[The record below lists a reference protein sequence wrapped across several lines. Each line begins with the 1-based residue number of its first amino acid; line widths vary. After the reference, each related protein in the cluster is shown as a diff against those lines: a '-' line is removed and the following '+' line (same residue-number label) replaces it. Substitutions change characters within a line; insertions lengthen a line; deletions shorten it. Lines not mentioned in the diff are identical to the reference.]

1 MTWKLTSP
9 GNCSPSTVCSEPF
22 PVEVLQWKWNCAVL
36 NVPSSPP
43 PLTLNL
49 PLGPTLTVKA
59 WPLFVA
65 LTTIS
70 LGIVS
75 NDVKVK
81 LPSAFSYTQSLVTM
95 LIGDCLDPLQ
105 ALKLFPHSAGPE
117 KTVRLYEHF
126 FILLVSFLVFIGSLV
141 CLFVNCFSFFSTL
154 AASLLC
160 FYTPWYTDL
169 PTPLSIHLYVCLSGW
184 PTVCLCVWLSD
195 CLSIIL
201 FWGRAIDR
209 NASCNLL
216 SVYPSQVSVCLFL
229 YLCCFSLAAFMLYLP
244 SLCALW
250 KHRSLPYHF
259 YPCSANL
266 KNKTNALCCE
276 SWLTVY
282 MLDPFVCERYVSNI
296 HGRHTRESTL
306 TSWH

>member
-1 MTWKLTSP
+1 MNWKLTSP

-22 PVEVLQWKWNCAVL
+22 PVGVLQWKWNCAVL
-36 NVPSSPP
+36 NVPFSPP

-105 ALKLFPHSAGPE
+105 ALKLSPHVAGPE

-126 FILLVSFLVFIGSLV
+126 FFPS
-141 CLFVNCFSFFSTL
+141 CFFSCLYRLIALSVCQLLLIFLDSGCVPSVFLYTL
-154 AASLLC
+154 IYRSAH
-160 FYTPWYTDL
+160 P
-169 PTPLSIHLYVCLSGW
+169 
-184 PTVCLCVWLSD
+184 
-195 CLSIIL
+195 
-201 FWGRAIDR
+201 
-209 NASCNLL
+209 
-216 SVYPSQVSVCLFL
+216 SVYPSEHLFVWLADCLSVSVCMTVWLSVYHFVLRKGYRPKRQLQFAFSVPFSSVCLSFL
-229 YLCCFSLAAFMLYLP
+229 ISLLLLSRRLYVISAV
-244 SLCALW
+244 SLCIMETW
-250 KHRSLPYHF
+250 KSPLPF
-259 YPCSANL
+259 LPL
-266 KNKTNALCCE
+266 
-276 SWLTVY
+276 
-282 MLDPFVCERYVSNI
+282 
-296 HGRHTRESTL
+296 
-306 TSWH
+306 